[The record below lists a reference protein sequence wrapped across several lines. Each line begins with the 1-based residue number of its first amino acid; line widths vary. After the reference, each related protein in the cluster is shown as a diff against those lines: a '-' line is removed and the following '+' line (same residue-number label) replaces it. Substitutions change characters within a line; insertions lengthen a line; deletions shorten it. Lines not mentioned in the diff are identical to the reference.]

1 MSQLFNDVTLNRLIT
16 EAVESGTPGLSVAIA
31 NKSGVLWTGVAGIA
45 DLSKGS
51 AVQADHL
58 FGIGSITKTFVAV
71 VILQLVEEGRLS
83 LQATAVDILGADA
96 VGGVPNAAQA
106 TIAQLLNHT
115 GGVPSWEDDP
125 LWIKEGRGAQQDVAR
140 VWSPEATL
148 RYIEQTPATNVPGEQ
163 YAYANTNYTLLGLV
177 IEHLCANDL
186 VDEIRQRI
194 LRPLQLSDIYL
205 EGFQTLPAARL
216 AKRYH
221 YSLAD
226 FVRDAGIHS
235 RFPEVSKGLVDVS
248 ASNLSVEWAAG
259 GMVATASE
267 LARFSVGLH
276 TGKLLDPTGMGLMQ
290 RWFPVIDRV
299 HAGCG
304 LFQVET
310 KQGRKLVGHTGG
322 VLGYSA
328 SMQWSEADQL
338 ALVVLSN
345 VGSMHSGAGLPNAT
359 SIATCDEFINAALE
373 YAAQSQGITS
383 A

>member
-1 MSQLFNDVTLNRLIT
+1 MSLCLNTSALNTHLAETL
-16 EAVESGTPGLSVAIA
+16 ESDIPGLSVAVA
-31 NKSGVLWTGVAGIA
+31 NADSVLWTGVAGFA
-45 DLSKGS
+45 DLQQSS
-51 AVQADHL
+51 AVQPDHL

-83 LQATAVDILGADA
+83 MQATAVDILGADTLA
-96 VGGVPNAAQA
+96 GVANAAQA
-106 TIAQLLNHT
+106 SIAQLLNHT

-125 LWIKEGRGAQQDVAR
+125 LWIKEGRGAQQDVTR
-140 VWSPEATL
+140 LWSREATL
-148 RYIEQTPATNVPGEQ
+148 RYIEQTPATNAPGEH

-177 IEHLCANDL
+177 IENLCASDL

-194 LRPLQLSDIYL
+194 LSPLQLSDIYL
-205 EGFQTLPAARL
+205 EGFQTLPTTRL

-221 YSLAD
+221 YSSAD

-276 TGKLLDPTGMGLMQ
+276 SGKLLKPASMALMQ
-290 RWFPVIDRV
+290 QWFPINERM
-299 HAGCG
+299 ASGCG
-304 LFQVET
+304 LFKTTT
-310 KQGRKLVGHTGG
+310 KQGRRLLGHTGG
-322 VLGYSA
+322 VLGFSA
-328 SMQWSEADQL
+328 SMQWSEVDQL

-345 VGSMHSGAGLPNAT
+345 VGSMHSGPGLPNAANL
-359 SIATCDEFINAALE
+359 SFDDRFLDNLL
-373 YAAQSQGITS
+373 TS
-383 A
+383 AT

>member
-1 MSQLFNDVTLNRLIT
+1 
-16 EAVESGTPGLSVAIA
+16 
-31 NKSGVLWTGVAGIA
+31 
-45 DLSKGS
+45 
-51 AVQADHL
+51 
-58 FGIGSITKTFVAV
+58 
-71 VILQLVEEGRLS
+71 
-83 LQATAVDILGADA
+83 
-96 VGGVPNAAQA
+96 VPNAAQA

-140 VWSPEATL
+140 VWSREATL
-148 RYIEQTPATNVPGEQ
+148 RYIEQTPAMSAPGEQ

-177 IEHLCANDL
+177 IENLCANDL

-194 LRPLQLSDIYL
+194 LSPLQVSDIYL
-205 EGFQTLPAARL
+205 EGFQALPTARL

-221 YSLAD
+221 YSSAD
-226 FVRDAGIHS
+226 FIRDAGIHS